1 MSAVENGVRAE
12 VGTDPRDDDPDLRGR
27 TYAIPFD
34 RVWNAAVALA
44 GGDLGRWRLIAADD
58 REGVITAER
67 KGFPKRVTVVRI
79 EIGLDENAQTR
90 VDLRARPAEGHGDF
104 GGSRRTVRL
113 FVRGLD
119 ARLGVLPAQV
129 LDANALV
136 TRSS

>member
-1 MSAVENGVRAE
+1 MSAEGNGARAE
-12 VGTDPRDDDPDLRGR
+12 VRTDPHDPDPELRGR

-79 EIGLDENAQTR
+79 DVGLDENAQTR

-104 GGSRRTVRL
+104 GGARRSVRG

-119 ARLGVLPAQV
+119 ARLGALPAQV
-129 LDANALV
+129 LDVNVVAS
-136 TRSS
+136 RSS